1 MTSLLSLC
9 LLKVSSERLNYEDL
23 PPALVKDLNLMKAFN
38 RNFKYEHYWGD
49 DEYHNTILTILCID
63 SGDYYKLELDKFRIL
78 EGKKWYATPPFRYT
92 VYQKLARPSE
102 GTFYNDYGD
111 DNDCQCGSRRD
122 LWDKI
127 PWNVWRLHTQKPN
140 TRDSTS

>member
-1 MTSLLSLC
+1 MTSLRSLC

-49 DEYHNTILTILCID
+49 DEYHNTILTILYDGVSWSFTFMCSD

-78 EGKKWYATPPFRYT
+78 EGKKWYVTSPFRYT

-111 DNDCQCGSRRD
+111 DNDCQRGSRRD
-122 LWDKI
+122 LLD
-127 PWNVWRLHTQKPN
+127 
-140 TRDSTS
+140 